1 MQIKKRQLAL
11 CLLLLVLL
19 LAGCAGGDAAHTQAD
34 NPSRGQSVPQEVS
47 IVVTTPSPSPEPTAV
62 PTPEPTQ
69 VPTALIG
76 GEQVPLTATEVTV
89 QSIED
94 LDVLGQFYTLCSV
107 DVSTLYLTVGQVR
120 TLQTQFPEAQI
131 TCGVHLYDLDVG
143 VETEELDLH
152 GIEMTSPDDVMTAV
166 ACLPKLKKVDMRK
179 CGLTNEQMET
189 LVNAYPDVKFV
200 WEVKM
205 GTHTLRTDI
214 VGFST
219 KNPSKYYNESSSPEY
234 VEKVKKT
241 KRLYTED
248 IQVLK
253 YCTDLVALDLGHN
266 YIDDISVLQYLPKLQ
281 ILILADNKL
290 TDISVFKELPELV
303 YVEIFMNRI
312 EDLSPLAGHDKLLDL
327 NLCQNRVTD
336 LSPLNELT
344 QLERVWCSMNPTLTG
359 AEARALREKLPN
371 AVVNSTTDDDTGD
384 GWREHER
391 YFWMKEY
398 FADNSPYNPS

>member
-1 MQIKKRQLAL
+1 MQIKKIQFAL
-11 CLLLLVLL
+11 CLLLTVLL
-19 LAGCAGGDAAHTQAD
+19 LAGCADSQNQA
-34 NPSRGQSVPQEVS
+34 NSASQGQEAPQEVS
-47 IVVTTPSPSPEPTAV
+47 LVVTTPSPSPEPTAV

-69 VPTALIG
+69 VPTVLIG
-76 GEQVPLTATEVTV
+76 GEQIPITATEVTI
-89 QSIED
+89 QTEED
-94 LDVLGQFYTLCSV
+94 LDNLGEFQTLYSV
-107 DVSTLYLTVGQVR
+107 NVFTLYLTVGQVR
-120 TLQTQFPEAQI
+120 SLQSQFPEAKI
-131 TCGVHLYDLDVG
+131 TCGVHLFDLDVD
-143 VETEELDLH
+143 VETEELDLQ

-166 ACLPKLKKVDMRK
+166 GCLPNLKKVNMCK

-189 LVNAYPDVKFV
+189 LVNAYPEVKFV

-205 GTHTLRTDI
+205 GNHTLRTDI

-234 VEKVKKT
+234 IEKVKKT

-290 TDISVFKELPELV
+290 TDISVFRELPELV
-303 YVEIFMNRI
+303 YVEIFMNRV
-312 EDLSPLAGHDKLLDL
+312 EDLSPLEGHDKLLDL

-336 LSPLNELT
+336 LSPLYELT

-371 AVVNSTTDDDTGD
+371 AEVNSTTGDDTGD

>member
-1 MQIKKRQLAL
+1 MQIKKKLVVL
-11 CLLLLVLL
+11 SLICLSFILIV
-19 LAGCAGGDAAHTQAD
+19 GCSSNSEPD
-34 NPSRGQSVPQEVS
+34 NAPTYSTAPVVQQEVS
-47 IVVTTPSPSPEPTAV
+47 LIVTTPSPSPEPTPV

-69 VPTALIG
+69 IPTVLIG
-76 GEQVPLTATEVTV
+76 GEQIPVTATEVTI
-89 QSIED
+89 QTEED
-94 LDVLGQFYTLCSV
+94 LNALGEFQ
-107 DVSTLYLTVGQVR
+107 TLYSVNAFALYLSVEQVR
-120 TLQTQFPEAQI
+120 TLQAQFPEVQV
-131 TCGVHLYDLDVG
+131 TCGVHLFELDVA
-143 VETEELDLH
+143 VETEELDLQ

-166 ACLPKLKKVDMRK
+166 GCLPNLKKVNMCK

-205 GTHTLRTDI
+205 GNHTLRTDV

-290 TDISVFKELPELV
+290 TDISVFRELPELV
-303 YVEIFMNRI
+303 YVEIFMNKVT
-312 EDLSPLAGHDKLLDL
+312 DLNPLEGHDKLLDL
-327 NLCQNRVTD
+327 NFCNNDVSD
-336 LSPLNELT
+336 LSPLESLT
-344 QLERVWCSMNPTLTG
+344 QLERVWCAGNEFSRSDG
-359 AEARALREKLPN
+359 KALQEKLPD
-371 AVVNSTTDDDTGD
+371 AKVNYTAKDDTAD

>member
-1 MQIKKRQLAL
+1 MKKYLI
-11 CLLLLVLL
+11 LLLLCVGVLS
-19 LAGCAGGDAAHTQAD
+19 LAGCNKKTDI
-34 NPSRGQSVPQEVS
+34 EVS
-47 IVVTTPSPSPEPTAV
+47 VQYVATLAPTETPSPTSTPV
-62 PTPEPTQ
+62 PTPTP
-69 VPTALIG
+69 VPTVMLA
-76 GEQVPLTATEVTV
+76 GEAVPLTATEVTV
-89 QSIED
+89 QAEEELTLLEQFFALEKVDASALTLSVEQIE
-94 LDVLGQFYTLCSV
+94 QF
-107 DVSTLYLTVGQVR
+107 QA
-120 TLQTQFPEAQI
+120 QFPEATLI
-131 TCGVHLYDLDVG
+131 CGVQLFGLEVDAK
-143 VETEELDLH
+143 TEELDLH
-152 GIEMTSPDDVMTAV
+152 EIEMSDPHAVFTAV
-166 ACLPKLKKVDMRK
+166 SCLPNLTKVNMCK
-179 CGLTNEQMET
+179 CGLTNEQMEI
-189 LVNAYPDVKFV
+189 LVNAYPEVKFV

-205 GTHTLRTDI
+205 GPHTLRTDI

-219 KNPSKYYNESSSPEY
+219 KNPGKVVSEKSPAGYAEL
-234 VEKVKKT
+234 VKKT
-241 KRLYTED
+241 VRLTNED

-266 YIDDISVLQYLPKLQ
+266 NIDDISVLQYLPKLQ

-290 TDISVFKELPELV
+290 TDISVFRELPELV

-312 EDLSPLAGHDKLLDL
+312 EDLSPLEGHDKLLDL

-336 LSPLNELT
+336 LSPLYELT

-371 AVVNSTTDDDTGD
+371 AEVNSTTDDDTGD